1 METKDGVV
9 QTDSKVNYLD
19 MKYLSDKVSFM
30 SIGSEATPF
39 SGTFE
44 GNNIPVLNLTVNSS
58 LEDMG
63 FFGYCDSDSNIK
75 DVILSKYTLNC
86 VGYSKTVK
94 NIDDLYTIAV
104 DNAMTKN
111 TVFEKAD
118 LIYYD
123 YQKNVTKFR
132 EEKINVGKTFSD
144 IENSTT
150 IDEAKYSQS
159 YFEPYFDT
167 SDDRFEYSIKVSNG
181 ALKVL
186 EDYDSKTKKIRVDL
200 DFLNENNDFATKNC
214 EIDTRISLVA
224 STTYDNRQYS
234 RVIQSYL
241 VKIYSNRN
249 NSTGESKGYTMSVFT
264 DYVDSKE
271 NSSNYTNYFHGN
283 NIGFIG
289 RLLAFQ
295 TV

>member
-1 METKDGVV
+1 MSQIKSQKKRNITNEKARQANASQKSTLRTACK
-9 QTDSKVNYLD
+9 KVA
-19 MKYLSDKVSFM
+19 KA

-118 LIYYD
+118 L
-123 YQKNVTKFR
+123 
-132 EEKINVGKTFSD
+132 
-144 IENSTT
+144 
-150 IDEAKYSQS
+150 
-159 YFEPYFDT
+159 
-167 SDDRFEYSIKVSNG
+167 
-181 ALKVL
+181 
-186 EDYDSKTKKIRVDL
+186 
-200 DFLNENNDFATKNC
+200 
-214 EIDTRISLVA
+214 
-224 STTYDNRQYS
+224 
-234 RVIQSYL
+234 
-241 VKIYSNRN
+241 
-249 NSTGESKGYTMSVFT
+249 
-264 DYVDSKE
+264 
-271 NSSNYTNYFHGN
+271 NYFY
-283 NIGFIG
+283 F
-289 RLLAFQ
+289 
-295 TV
+295 